1 MKPMTQSGNVKFGSI
16 VTAVSVANQL
26 FFHFTGHAL
35 IEDPNAI
42 SLIGA
47 MIGLGII
54 VYRIKTHA
62 PIDFGQ
68 VDSILNAVGIQT
80 VGQPGNVAALVPAT
94 ALVAPG
100 MAPIIAP
107 GSTPPAE
114 RI

>member
-1 MKPMTQSGNVKFGSI
+1 

-68 VDSILNAVGIQT
+68 VGSILNAVGIQ
-80 VGQPGNVAALVPAT
+80 APAPQ
-94 ALVAPG
+94 AVIGDPVILWG
-100 MAPIIAP
+100 APIKSKAVVP
-107 GSTPPAE
+107 SDPAQAPPAGPTTG
-114 RI
+114 